1 MKAMHSAKKKKV
13 KSPPRQLPV
22 TAREWKS
29 PYQRLLKLFNQ
40 QRYREIANYVER
52 HEAAVDK
59 SPDVA
64 NIASAAL
71 ISLGRFHLA
80 LKYAFLGLQQNPV
93 DEDLLN
99 SLGIAMK
106 ELGNRGGALAAFETV
121 VAINPAKKEVF
132 CNAAS
137 VAVGMDEKLAV
148 HYLQKALLID
158 QDYVPALHMTADIL
172 YKNSRFDIAAK
183 VFKKLAGLQ
192 PNNDS
197 FLSGWAACSF
207 EIGDYSSAEE
217 GFEALEKLQPGSSA
231 TITNLATTYQVKAM
245 HEKAAE
251 KYRLAVSQD
260 HENLYALSQLC
271 HQYAFLGDWEGM
283 AWCKNLFAEL
293 KNGNKD
299 CSAGGSALNGKLKAI
314 SPFSALSLTNDP
326 QTLLEVATQYSK
338 IKENQISRI
347 RKPRRT
353 LNDGQK
359 IKVGYFSADFYNHA
373 TMHLIS
379 EMLQS
384 HNREKF
390 EIHAFSFGT
399 AEIDLYTKVA
409 ISSVDYFHDVKE
421 WSAAKIA
428 EFSRQLDIDIAVDLK
443 GFTKENRFEI
453 FAHGAAPLQVNFLGF
468 PGTMGSDAVD
478 YIIADDF
485 VIPESHERFYSEKIA
500 RMPIC
505 YQPSNGDRIFPERRT
520 TRDDWGIPPE
530 AKFVF
535 GSFNASYKTTN
546 DELEVWAKILSQC
559 ADSCLVLLDG
569 SESWRSSVTRFLAKL
584 GIPEDRLVFVG
595 RVSVAD
601 HLERHHIIDLMLD
614 SFWVNAH
621 TTCNDAIWMGVPI
634 LSLPG
639 DSFASRVCGS
649 ILHHCGLNDL
659 IAASVDDYVGLATHL
674 WSDKNYYR
682 AVKSKVESIRL
693 QGDFFSGRRFAGEL
707 ENLYRD
713 ALNQGSP

>member
-1 MKAMHSAKKKKV
+1 MKAIHSAKKKKA
-13 KSPPRQLPV
+13 KSHPRQRPGV
-22 TAREWKS
+22 AGDRRS
-29 PYQRLLKLFNQ
+29 PYQRLLRLFNQ
-40 QRYREIANYVER
+40 ERYREIANYVER
-52 HEAAVDK
+52 NEAAVDK

-106 ELGNRGGALAAFETV
+106 ELGNRDGALAAFETV
-121 VAINPAKKEVF
+121 VALNPAKKEVL

-137 VAVGMDEKLAV
+137 VAIGKDEKLAV
-148 HYLQKALLID
+148 HYLQKALSLD
-158 QDYVPALHMTADIL
+158 QDYIPALHMTADIF
-172 YKNSRFDIAAK
+172 YKNSRFDVAAQ
-183 VFKKLAGLQ
+183 VFNKLVDMQ
-192 PNNDS
+192 PKNDS

-207 EIGDYSSAEE
+207 EVGDYSSAEK
-217 GFEALEKLQPGSSA
+217 GFKALEKLQPSSSA

-260 HENLYALSQLC
+260 PQNLYALSQLC

-283 AWCKNLFAEL
+283 AWCKQLFADRKSGKKECRV
-293 KNGNKD
+293 D
-299 CSAGGSALNGKLKAI
+299 GSGLNGKLKAI

-326 QTLLEVATQYSK
+326 QVLLQVATQYSK
-338 IKENQISRI
+338 IKASGISRT
-347 RKPRRT
+347 RKPRRK
-353 LNDGQK
+353 LKDGQK

-384 HNREKF
+384 HDREKF
-390 EIHAFSFGT
+390 EIHAFSFG
-399 AEIDLYTKVA
+399 ANEIDLYTKVA
-409 ISSVDYFHDVKE
+409 VSSVDYFYDVKE

-453 FAHGAAPLQVNFLGF
+453 FAHGAAPAQVNFLGF
-468 PGTMGSDAVD
+468 PGTMGSDAID

-485 VIPESHERFYSEKIA
+485 LIPETHEHFYSERIIK
-500 RMPIC
+500 MPIC
-505 YQPSNGDRIFPERRT
+505 YQPSNGARIVPERRT
-520 TRDDWGIPPE
+520 TREDWGISPE

-535 GSFNASYKTTN
+535 GSFNASYKIT
-546 DELEVWAKILSQC
+546 DHEVEVWAGILLRC
-559 ADSCLVLLDG
+559 PDSCLALLDG
-569 SESWRSSVTRFLAKL
+569 SESWRVSIIDLFGRF
-584 GIPEDRLVFVG
+584 GIEKTRLVFLG
-595 RVSVAD
+595 RVSIAD
-601 HLERHHIIDLMLD
+601 HLERHHIVDLMLD

-621 TTCNDAIWMGVPI
+621 TTCNDAIWTGVPV

-649 ILHHCGLNDL
+649 ILHHCGLNEL
-659 IAASVDDYVGLATHL
+659 IAASTEDYAELATRL
-674 WSDKNYYR
+674 CNDRDFYS
-682 AVKSKVESIRL
+682 AIKSRVESIRL
-693 QGDFFSGRRFAGEL
+693 QGGFFSGRSFAREL
-707 ENLYRD
+707 EALYVD
-713 ALNQGSP
+713 ISQ